1 MTYPFGNSSS
11 NSLMK
16 KNEMDIE
23 KLREK
28 TRKGLTLSFEK
39 LLIQKKAQNGVIVL
53 SEKGQIKKIKATD
66 IKY

>member
-16 KNEMDIE
+16 KSEIDIE
-23 KLREK
+23 KFREK
-28 TRKGLTLSFEK
+28 IRKGLTLSFEK